1 MEHTESFA
9 IIEVDGDRTRF
20 MPLLLIGDESES
32 MIDRYIGCG
41 NLYVGFIR
49 HLPMAVCLSN
59 IVDDFTVEVKN
70 LAVLPEF
77 RRRGFGRRMLQHVES
92 LNPDKTIILGTGETP
107 STLHFYRSCGFSYSH
122 RIRDFFT
129 DNYPAPIVE
138 EGVTLRDMIYLK
150 KHQKAISTNRVV
162 KNNYLLIAG
171 ILSAALLTVACTDN
185 KKTAQVAGGA
195 LETVQNSADANLTG
209 QWYIEK
215 IVLNDSAITLP
226 DGMKQ
231 YFLFT
236 DSAYSVMTNCNSMSG
251 SVSINGDSIRM
262 ADAMMTELACDDM
275 STEDALRQIVPEIAT
290 YRLESDSTLTLCGKT
305 GNDYVSLR
313 KARIETK

>member
-1 MEHTESFA
+1 M
-9 IIEVDGDRTRF
+9 
-20 MPLLLIGDESES
+20 
-32 MIDRYIGCG
+32 
-41 NLYVGFIR
+41 
-49 HLPMAVCLSN
+49 
-59 IVDDFTVEVKN
+59 
-70 LAVLPEF
+70 
-77 RRRGFGRRMLQHVES
+77 
-92 LNPDKTIILGTGETP
+92 
-107 STLHFYRSCGFSYSH
+107 
-122 RIRDFFT
+122 
-129 DNYPAPIVE
+129 
-138 EGVTLRDMIYLK
+138 
-150 KHQKAISTNRVV
+150 

-171 ILSAALLTVACTDN
+171 ILSAALLTAACADN
-185 KKTAQVAGGA
+185 KKTPHVATGA
-195 LETVQNSADANLTG
+195 RETVQNSADANLTG

-215 IVLNDSAITLP
+215 IVLNDSVIPLP

-251 SVSINGDSIRM
+251 ALSINGDSIRM

-290 YRLESDSTLTLCGKT
+290 YKLESDSTLTLCGKT